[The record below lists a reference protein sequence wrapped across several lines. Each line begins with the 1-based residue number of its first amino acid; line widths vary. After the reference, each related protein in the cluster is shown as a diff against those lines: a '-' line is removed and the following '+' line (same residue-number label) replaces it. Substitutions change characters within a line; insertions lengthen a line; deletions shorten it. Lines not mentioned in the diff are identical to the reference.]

1 MALFGE
7 RLKELRTKRNLSQQ
21 ELSEILNIGRSTLAN
36 YEQGKREP
44 NFETLELFADYF
56 NVDMNFLIGWE
67 ESQNTFINDDAN
79 IKYLKEIGEENL
91 IELYKKVK
99 EEGSLLLLTDE
110 TSKLSPEDVA
120 QILRVLDAL

>member
-99 EEGSLLLLTDE
+99 EDGSLLLLTDE